1 MSSAAVKTGPD
12 VKASAVRGRA
22 PDPPALVHPD
32 VEVPAVHADVAAQAV
47 VAGPDDPVPSTQDAD
62 VSIFSIYHLYY
73 MTVQSITL
81 LHFIC
86 VNITHKAGNSYRNIT
101 QYYVLMLC
109 CNCNN

>member
-73 MTVQSITL
+73 MTVQSIT
-81 LHFIC
+81 F
-86 VNITHKAGNSYRNIT
+86 Y
-101 QYYVLMLC
+101 LC
-109 CNCNN
+109 